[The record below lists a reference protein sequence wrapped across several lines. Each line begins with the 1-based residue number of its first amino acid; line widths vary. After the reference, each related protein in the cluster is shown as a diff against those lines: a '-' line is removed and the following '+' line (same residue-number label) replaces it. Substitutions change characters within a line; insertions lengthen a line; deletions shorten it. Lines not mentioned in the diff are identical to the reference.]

1 MSAAPHSCVIGERP
15 SVMLGRW
22 LRKIRVGI
30 SLLAVTAC
38 ASAATSG
45 QAADYSVAY
54 GLDLNGI
61 RDTGVLNE
69 CNIKQLCKISDTRS
83 DVVILVSLNHVDD
96 PLAFLSILGRRQ
108 GCCFFN
114 GGSENTFV
122 DASKKLISVP
132 IFAGRKIRGNEVV
145 VGNTSVGMLWLS
157 FSIVPKPRPQTGSEK
172 GPIWCPALALLSTFR
187 TGRPNWARGMPG
199 SPLQI

>member
-38 ASAATSG
+38 AFAATSG
-45 QAADYSVAY
+45 QAADYALAY
-54 GLDLNGI
+54 GIELNGI
-61 RDTGVLNE
+61 RDMGVLNE
-69 CNIKQLCKISDTRS
+69 CNVRQLCKIRDTRG
-83 DVVILVSLNHVDD
+83 DVLIWVSINHVDD
-96 PLAFLSILGRRQ
+96 TLAFLGISGHRR
-108 GCCFFN
+108 GCCFFQ
-114 GGSENTFV
+114 GGSETTFI

-132 IFAGRKIRGNEVV
+132 IFAGRRILGNELV

-157 FSIVPKPRPQTGSEK
+157 FSIVPKPRPRPDSQK
-172 GPIWCPALALLSTFR
+172 RPI
-187 TGRPNWARGMPG
+187 
-199 SPLQI
+199 

>member
-1 MSAAPHSCVIGERP
+1 
-15 SVMLGRW
+15 MLGRW

-38 ASAATSG
+38 AFAATSG

-54 GLDLNGI
+54 GLELNGI

-69 CNIKQLCKISDTRS
+69 CSIRQLCKISDTRG

-96 PLAFLSILGRRQ
+96 PLAFLGIFGRRR

-132 IFAGRKIRGNEVV
+132 IFAGRRIRGNEVV
-145 VGNTSVGMLWLS
+145 VGNISVGKLWLS
-157 FSIVPKPRPQTGSEK
+157 FSVVSKPGPQTNSEK
-172 GPIWCPALALLSTFR
+172 GPI
-187 TGRPNWARGMPG
+187 
-199 SPLQI
+199 